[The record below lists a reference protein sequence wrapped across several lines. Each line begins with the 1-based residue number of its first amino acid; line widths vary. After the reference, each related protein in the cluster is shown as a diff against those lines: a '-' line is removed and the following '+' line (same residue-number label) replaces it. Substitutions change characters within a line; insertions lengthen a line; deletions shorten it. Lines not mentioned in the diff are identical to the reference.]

1 MVGLRQQ
8 IAFHHDV
15 DVDGRSLSAS
25 EREKMLAGYLPEEP
39 VSRAQ
44 SPSRRPKTKRTTK
57 GVQGFLRLS
66 LHVLIFNIIHLV
78 FSIYIR
84 LRRAYRNVAT
94 RIQGVLY
101 YHHRTPEL
109 IQRDVKDLEKTPKHL
124 SIILDVGKHG
134 QDGAAVEGLVND
146 VCECAAWS
154 ACAGIPMLSIYE
166 RTGKTRAVRRQ

>member
-8 IAFHHDV
+8 TAFHHDV
-15 DVDGRSLSAS
+15 DVDGRPLSVT
-25 EREKMLAGYLPEEP
+25 EREKMLERFLPEEP
-39 VSRAQ
+39 TPRSQ
-44 SPSRRPKTKRTTK
+44 SPTRRHKTKRK
-57 GVQGFLRLS
+57 DKSVQGFVRLS
-66 LHVLIFNIIHLV
+66 LHVLIFNVIHLL
-78 FSIYIR
+78 FSLYIR

-94 RIQGVLY
+94 RIQGVMY

-109 IQRDVKDLEKTPKHL
+109 IQRDVKDLKKIPKHL

-146 VCECAAWS
+146 VCECAAWT

-166 RTGKTRAVRRQ
+166 RTGKIWK